1 MIRKIVKI
9 DQEKCNGCG
18 LCIDACHEGALQ
30 LINGK
35 ATLVS
40 ESYCDGLG
48 ACLPECPM
56 GAITIEER
64 EAQPFDEEAVKQ
76 HIMQKMEGT
85 LPCGCPGTQVR
96 TMERPSD
103 MSAQQQG
110 QAPVESQLRQWPC
123 QIRLVP
129 ANAPYFRNA
138 HLLVAADCT
147 AYAYA
152 SIHQDFMRNKI
163 TIIGCPKLDDV
174 DYSDKLTDILKY
186 NDIKSITVL
195 KMEVPCCSGLAYA
208 VRDALIKSGK
218 MIPWRVVTISIDGK
232 AIED

>member
-9 DQEKCNGCG
+9 DREKCNGCG

-40 ESYCDGLG
+40 EAYCDGLG

-64 EAQPFDEEAVKQ
+64 EAQPFDEEAVQQRMEQ
-76 HIMQKMEGT
+76 HEEGT
-85 LPCGCPGTQVR
+85 LPCGCPGTHVR
-96 TMERPSD
+96 TVEKPAERH
-103 MSAQQQG
+103 AQQH
-110 QAPVESQLRQWPC
+110 ASVPAESQLRQWPC

-129 ANAPYFRNA
+129 PNAPYFQNA
-138 HLLVAADCT
+138 SLLVAADCT

-152 SIHQDFMRNKI
+152 GIHQDFMRNKI
-163 TIIGCPKLDDV
+163 TLIGCPKLDNV
-174 DYSDKLTDILKY
+174 DYSEKLTEILMY

-195 KMEVPCCSGLAYA
+195 KMEVPCCNGIAHA
-208 VRDALIKSGK
+208 VRDAIVRSGK
-218 MIPWRVVTISIDGK
+218 MIPWRVVTVSIDGQ
-232 AIED
+232 IMED